1 MIISIKTPL
10 IYSIPLSKCSSTNVW
25 LKMESAQPTGS
36 FKLRSAGHACSF
48 YASKGAGGFISS
60 SGGNAGIA
68 VAHSGRKLGLPVTVV
83 VPEMTSF
90 RARQLI
96 EQEGAELIVYGKVW
110 SEAND
115 YALSLAT
122 DKIVYIHPFD
132 NPLLWEGI
140 STIIDEVISEE
151 LIPDAVILSVG
162 GGSMLSG
169 ITKGLEKHQLNHIPI
184 YAVETQGTASL
195 NASIKAGKLVRLD
208 KVSGIATTLAASQV
222 CKNAFDVASRLNVNS
237 MVVSDPE
244 AINACRA
251 FLDDH
256 RVLTEPACGVSLS
269 LLYDRKVQFKPGD
282 NVLVI
287 VCGGASVTLEAIMDY
302 RVSSI

>member
-1 MIISIKTPL
+1 
-10 IYSIPLSKCSSTNVW
+10 
-25 LKMESAQPTGS
+25 MESSQPTGS
-36 FKLRSAGHACSF
+36 FKLRSVAHTCNH
-48 YASKGAGGFISS
+48 YASRGAKGFISS

-68 VAHSGRKLGLPVTVV
+68 VAHSGRRLGLPVTVV
-83 VPEMTSF
+83 VPETTPA

-96 EQEGAELIVYGKVW
+96 EMEGARLVVHGKAW

-115 YALSLAT
+115 YALSLVT
-122 DKIVYIHPFD
+122 DEIVYVHPFD

-140 STIIDEVISEE
+140 STMVDEVISEG
-151 LIPDAVILSVG
+151 LRPDAVILSVG

-169 ITKGLEKHQLNHIPI
+169 IAQGLEKHQLGHIPV
-184 YAVETQGTASL
+184 YAVETHGTASL
-195 NASIKAGKLVRLD
+195 NASLNAGKLVRLD

-222 CKNAFDVASRLNVNS
+222 CENAFNVASRMDVRS
-237 MVVSDPE
+237 MLVSDQE
-244 AINACRA
+244 ALNACRC

-269 LLYDRKVQFKPGD
+269 LLYDKKVRFKPAD

-287 VCGGASVTLEAIMDY
+287 VCGGASVTLEGMA
-302 RVSSI
+302 S